1 MPGVG
6 HAARRKAPSIGAC
19 TEMLH
24 AEWPRL
30 SGLAQNGQEKTASPA
45 AASPVEHRV
54 PAGAV
59 LRDMV
64 RHTNGSEHGW
74 CGTRPQ
80 RRGPCS
86 GSPHPA
92 VCPVWRAGPLSPGTM
107 QVRLNA
113 SCPARWS
120 CLSWLS
126 PGRALHT
133 TPRQTRMGAGGVVY
147 WGSGRAMQTPLSAR
161 AAPLQG
167 AGRFMAGRFRA
178 GVSAP
183 ESASSAGTSAGGRPA
198 DARACCP
205 AGSR

>member
-6 HAARRKAPSIGAC
+6 HAARRKALSIGAG

-126 PGRALHT
+126 PGRALRT
-133 TPRQTRMGAGGVVY
+133 TPRQNPHGCGRGGLLGLRPGDADAPPCKGRPPSRGGPIHGRSLQGRGVGAGIGEFCRY
-147 WGSGRAMQTPLSAR
+147 ICWRSSGRC
-161 AAPLQG
+161 
-167 AGRFMAGRFRA
+167 
-178 GVSAP
+178 
-183 ESASSAGTSAGGRPA
+183 SSVLPCR
-198 DARACCP
+198 
-205 AGSR
+205 